1 MQKNI
6 ESNLDR
12 VFFIRYY
19 KTVILHLEKQLDS
32 MMKQAECAQFIDND
46 SIEEVREFTRARA
59 FYKNLLE
66 VLESI

>member
-46 SIEEVREFTRARA
+46 FIEEVKEFTRARA